1 MWLLRKPVPTSTSQF
16 KVICGV
22 TIHFA
27 AGTVFPAL
35 CTTQKL
41 GLEWL
46 WRVKEEPKLFARY
59 WHDGSLLIWLLLT
72 RILPLAITMQRL
84 KASAERSGERFDI
97 TTNNEDG
104 KVVTVR
110 LSGYATVKQVT
121 KATEA
126 FRDAFTTG
134 KQMMI
139 DLSNT
144 QGADARFFG
153 LLLMV
158 RKQLK
163 ERGNT

>member
-1 MWLLRKPVPTSTSQF
+1 
-16 KVICGV
+16 
-22 TIHFA
+22 
-27 AGTVFPAL
+27 
-35 CTTQKL
+35 
-41 GLEWL
+41 
-46 WRVKEEPKLFARY
+46 
-59 WHDGSLLIWLLLT
+59 
-72 RILPLAITMQRL
+72 MQRL

-97 TTNNEDG
+97 TINNEDG
-104 KVVTVR
+104 KVVTIR

-126 FRDAFTTG
+126 FREAFTTG
-134 KQMMI
+134 KQMVI

-163 ERGNT
+163 ERGNTPNFAGVSSGLRRQFWLNGVYFLLAPAE